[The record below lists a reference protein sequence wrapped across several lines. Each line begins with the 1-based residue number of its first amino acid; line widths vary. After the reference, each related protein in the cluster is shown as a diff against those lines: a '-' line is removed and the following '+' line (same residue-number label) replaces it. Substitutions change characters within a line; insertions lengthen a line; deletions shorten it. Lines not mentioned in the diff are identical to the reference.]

1 MEMKSFAKLLL
12 ILAVTPL
19 LLLVLMLLIPVL
31 LLLMFLFSVFAQRSW
46 TGGFNW
52 HSSSTRPKHP
62 NSPSSAFGFRG
73 NRAEEEEDGAGGEII
88 DVEARNVEQ
97 VLLNGQPEEGMH
109 GQTSSADAAAGAE
122 QPGRNR

>member
-1 MEMKSFAKLLL
+1 MGMKSFAKLLL

-62 NSPSSAFGFRG
+62 NFQSSASGFRG
-73 NRAEEEEDGAGGEII
+73 DRAEEEEESAGEII
-88 DVEARNVEQ
+88 DVEARSVEQ

-109 GQTSSADAAAGAE
+109 GQTPSAGAATGAE

>member
-62 NSPSSAFGFRG
+62 NFPSSASGFRG
-73 NRAEEEEDGAGGEII
+73 GRAEEEGAGEII
-88 DVEARNVEQ
+88 DVEARSVEQ

-109 GQTSSADAAAGAE
+109 GQTSSAGAAAGAE